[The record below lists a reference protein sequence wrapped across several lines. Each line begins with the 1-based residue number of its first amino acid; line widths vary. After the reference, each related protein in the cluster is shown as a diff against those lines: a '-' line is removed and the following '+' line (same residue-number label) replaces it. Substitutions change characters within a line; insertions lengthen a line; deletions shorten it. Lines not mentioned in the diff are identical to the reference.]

1 MNKTQNTALGLRANW
16 KQFAL
21 LVIING
27 FVGGMVGL
35 ERSILP
41 IIAEQEY
48 HLVAASAVL
57 SFIIVFGIAKALT
70 NYFAGA
76 LANRVGRKN
85 LLTLGWLFA
94 IPIPFMLI
102 YAPSWSWVVFANVLL
117 GINQGLAWSSTVVM
131 KIDIVGHRNRGL
143 AMGINESAGY
153 LAVAVFA
160 FATAWIAGNYGLKP
174 YPFYLG
180 IGLSFA
186 GLLSSWLLVTDTKGH
201 VATEIRASTIPLLQ
215 NVFWETTWANRNL
228 GSVSQ
233 AGLINNLNDGMIWG
247 LFPILLVTKD
257 FTLQQIGTIVAVY
270 PAVWGLGQLVTGK
283 MADHMDKKQ
292 LLFWGMF
299 IQSIALMLMVGATTF
314 AHFVLLSVVLGV
326 GTAAVYPT
334 FLATIADWTHPTQR
348 AMSIGVFRFWRDLGY
363 AVGALLTGLI
373 GDLFGMN
380 TSIGVIAALTL
391 ISALIIQGRMRTG
404 PQTLIENF
412 QE

>member
-48 HLVAASAVL
+48 HLLAASAVL
-57 SFIIVFGIAKALT
+57 SFIMVFGIAKALT

-201 VATEIRASTIPLLQ
+201 VVTEIRASTIPSLQ
-215 NVFWETTWANRNL
+215 NVFCETTWAN
-228 GSVSQ
+228 
-233 AGLINNLNDGMIWG
+233 
-247 LFPILLVTKD
+247 
-257 FTLQQIGTIVAVY
+257 
-270 PAVWGLGQLVTGK
+270 
-283 MADHMDKKQ
+283 
-292 LLFWGMF
+292 
-299 IQSIALMLMVGATTF
+299 
-314 AHFVLLSVVLGV
+314 
-326 GTAAVYPT
+326 
-334 FLATIADWTHPTQR
+334 
-348 AMSIGVFRFWRDLGY
+348 
-363 AVGALLTGLI
+363 
-373 GDLFGMN
+373 
-380 TSIGVIAALTL
+380 
-391 ISALIIQGRMRTG
+391 
-404 PQTLIENF
+404 
-412 QE
+412 